1 MLVRLLIYIILGTV
15 LYRAAKSWFGRPESS
30 VSRGKMKPSGQVDDA
45 MIKDPV
51 CGTYFPQ
58 SMAVVLNEK
67 GPTLYFCS
75 TECRDRYVADERMN
89 QPGGRNS

>member
-15 LYRAAKSWFGRPESS
+15 LYRAAKSWFGRPENS
-30 VSRGKMKPSGQVDDA
+30 VSPGQMNPSGQVDDV

-51 CGTYFPQ
+51 CGTYFPR
-58 SMAVVLNEK
+58 STAVVLNGK

-75 TECRDRYVADERMN
+75 TECRDRYVAEK
-89 QPGGRNS
+89 S